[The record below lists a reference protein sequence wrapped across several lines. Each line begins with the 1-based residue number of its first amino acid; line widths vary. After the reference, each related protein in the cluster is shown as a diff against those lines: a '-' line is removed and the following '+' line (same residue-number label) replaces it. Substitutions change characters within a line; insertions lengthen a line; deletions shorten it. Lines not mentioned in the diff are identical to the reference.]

1 MISKGEILFIEPK
14 MFKYLPPYVMKN
26 LSGFIR
32 EGDTYKFINPL
43 LYYKGSLI
51 SDIETGKLLLCY
63 VVRDEDKEVRNRF
76 RDKIRLCEINQDNE
90 LIDMVKLYLINLA
103 TLPNK
108 ERYIPE
114 TFDNDLS
121 DENIKIYNRKGRRA
135 G

>member
-1 MISKGEILFIEPK
+1 
-14 MFKYLPPYVMKN
+14 
-26 LSGFIR
+26 
-32 EGDTYKFINPL
+32 
-43 LYYKGSLI
+43 
-51 SDIETGKLLLCY
+51 
-63 VVRDEDKEVRNRF
+63 
-76 RDKIRLCEINQDNE
+76 
-90 LIDMVKLYLINLA
+90 MVKLYLINLA

>member
-63 VVRDEDKEVRNRF
+63 VVRDEDKEVCNRF